1 MSKLRL
7 RPLLGGMVVI
17 PCLVASLLALQWAR
31 DRHGSSEEA
40 QALER
45 MAQLAVV
52 IGDLL
57 HETQKER
64 GSSSVYLS
72 SKGTKFGEQ
81 MRAQRLVTD
90 QVRIRFVE
98 ILEGQRTSW
107 PPHVVAT
114 LELANSSLRDIES
127 RRRQISTQEITPT
140 DAIAFYT
147 DLNER
152 LLESI
157 GSLVANTA
165 DVSLRGTA
173 TAYLYF
179 LHAKEKTGLERAQ
192 LANVFG
198 TDAYAPGQLA
208 VVAGLIASQRA
219 YLSVF
224 ARMAP
229 PALLH
234 AYESQMNAMAVADVK
249 RMEQIALGQTSGFG
263 IDSATWFVTMTK
275 KIELMKGV
283 EDALSAAVRTGAR
296 AVVDGART
304 SLIGAIVLA
313 VLMVGAGLAG
323 TLALSI
329 SILRPLR
336 RLRQAVDRVSEGDS
350 TVTIVLGGPYEIREL
365 TEAFRRMTES
375 LRWARSA
382 PRTGHTGTF
391 RSVGSRFH
399 TRS

>member
-7 RPLLGGMVVI
+7 RPLLGGMVVL

-40 QALER
+40 QSLER

-72 SKGTKFGEQ
+72 SKGSRFNEQ
-81 MRAQRLVTD
+81 LKVQRLATD

-98 ILEGQRTSW
+98 ILEAERTHW
-107 PPHVVAT
+107 PAHVVAT

-127 RRRQISTQEITPT
+127 RRRQVSTLEITPT

-147 DLNER
+147 ELNER

-192 LANVFG
+192 LANAFG
-198 TDAYAPGQLA
+198 TDAFAPGQLA
-208 VVAGLIASQRA
+208 VVAGLIASQQA
-219 YLSVF
+219 YLNVF

-229 PALLH
+229 PALLR
-234 AYESQMNAMAVADVK
+234 AYESRMNVPAVTEVK
-249 RMEQIALGQTSGFG
+249 RMEQVALARTSGFG
-263 IDSATWFVTMTK
+263 IDSASWFATMTE
-275 KIELMKGV
+275 KIELMKG
-283 EDALSAAVRTGAR
+283 EEQALSEAILTGAR

-304 SLIGAIVLA
+304 GLIAAIALA
-313 VLMVGAGLAG
+313 VLMIGAGLGG
-323 TLALSI
+323 TLALSV
-329 SILRPLR
+329 SILRPLM
-336 RLRQAVDRVSEGDS
+336 RLRQAVDRVSEGDA

-382 PRTGHTGTF
+382 PRGGQTGTF
-391 RSVGSRFH
+391 RSIGSRFH

>member
-17 PCLVASLLALQWAR
+17 PCVVASLLALQWAR

-40 QALER
+40 ESLER
-45 MAQLAVV
+45 MARLAVV

-72 SKGTKFGEQ
+72 SKGSKFNEQ
-81 MRAQRLVTD
+81 LKAQRLATD
-90 QVRIRFVE
+90 QIRIRFVE
-98 ILEGQRTSW
+98 IMEGQRADW
-107 PPHVVAT
+107 PAHVVAT

-127 RRRQISTQEITPT
+127 RRRQISSLEITPA

-147 DLNER
+147 ELNER

-198 TDAYAPGQLA
+198 TDGYAPGQLA
-208 VVAGLIASQRA
+208 LVAGLIATQHA
-219 YLSVF
+219 YLNVF
-224 ARMAP
+224 TRLAP

-234 AYESQMNAMAVADVK
+234 AYESQMNATPVTEVK

-263 IDSATWFVTMTK
+263 IDSATWFATMTK

-283 EDALSAAVRTGAR
+283 EDLLSDAVRSGAREVLEGAR
-296 AVVDGART
+296 A
-304 SLIGAIVLA
+304 SLIAAIVLA
-313 VLMVGAGLAG
+313 VLMIGAGLAG
-323 TLALSI
+323 TLALSV
-329 SILRPLR
+329 SILRPLA

-382 PRTGHTGTF
+382 PRGGHTGTF